1 MIRAYRMGA
10 SFAQRSS
17 KVDHRVRQG
26 STQCQKSSGIFGGI
40 RGTVCARPREGI
52 IPSMRGYDVVNTP
65 FVPDQLCGDC
75 RATCVALRQPT
86 GERCAE
92 QRQAIL
98 RQTKDQDDLQV
109 RQSVHADIKI
119 HLEDG
124 GHVRATQIS
133 IDKSPE
139 AGISTIAVRSVRTVI
154 EQRRAREYLPSQFGV
169 LDRYVRSRFSGFR
182 SRIMSHHTRSTEG
195 PHCQKVFK
203 HKRLRKSSDKILFH
217 RN

>member
-1 MIRAYRMGA
+1 MGA

-26 STQCQKSSGIFGGI
+26 STQCQKSPGMFRGR

-52 IPSMRGYDVVNTP
+52 IPSMRGYDVVSTS
-65 FVPDQLCGDC
+65 FVPDQSCGDC
-75 RATCVALRQPT
+75 RATCVASRQTT

-92 QRQAIL
+92 QRQVIL
-98 RQTKDQDDLQV
+98 RQTKDQDDPQI
-109 RQSVHADIKI
+109 RQLVHANIEV

-124 GHVRATQIS
+124 GHARATQIS

-139 AGISTIAVRSVRTVI
+139 AGISTIAARSVRTSI
-154 EQRRAREYLPSQFGV
+154 EQRRARGYLPSQFGV
-169 LDRYVRSRFSGFR
+169 LDRYVQSRFSGFR

-195 PHCQKVFK
+195 PHCQKVSK
-203 HKRLRKSSDKILFH
+203 YKRLRKSSDKILFH